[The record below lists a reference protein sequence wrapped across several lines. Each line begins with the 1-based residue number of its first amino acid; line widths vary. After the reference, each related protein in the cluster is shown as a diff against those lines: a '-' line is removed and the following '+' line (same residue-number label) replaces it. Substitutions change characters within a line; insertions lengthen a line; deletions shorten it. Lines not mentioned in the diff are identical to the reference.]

1 MVESVTVPY
10 TKPCGLLCYIGRV
23 TMTREDMIVLAEEAI
38 NNLEE
43 LRAYL
48 VNQGD

>member
-1 MVESVTVPY
+1 
-10 TKPCGLLCYIGRV
+10 
-23 TMTREDMIVLAEEAI
+23 MTREDMIVLAEEAI

>member
-1 MVESVTVPY
+1 MS
-10 TKPCGLLCYIGRV
+10 
-23 TMTREDMIVLAEEAI
+23 REDMIVLLEEAMDKVDECVK
-38 NNLEE
+38 NLEE

>member
-1 MVESVTVPY
+1 MS
-10 TKPCGLLCYIGRV
+10 
-23 TMTREDMIVLAEEAI
+23 REDMIVLAEEAI

>member
-1 MVESVTVPY
+1 MYVANSTLY
-10 TKPCGLLCYIGRV
+10 GGL
-23 TMTREDMIVLAEEAI
+23 MTIEDMIVMIEESI

>member
-1 MVESVTVPY
+1 
-10 TKPCGLLCYIGRV
+10 
-23 TMTREDMIVLAEEAI
+23 MTIEDMIVMIEESI

>member
-1 MVESVTVPY
+1 
-10 TKPCGLLCYIGRV
+10 
-23 TMTREDMIVLAEEAI
+23 MTREDMLVIVEESI

-43 LRAYL
+43 VRAYL

>member
-1 MVESVTVPY
+1 
-10 TKPCGLLCYIGRV
+10 
-23 TMTREDMIVLAEEAI
+23 MTREDMIVLAEEAI

-48 VNQGD
+48 VNQGE